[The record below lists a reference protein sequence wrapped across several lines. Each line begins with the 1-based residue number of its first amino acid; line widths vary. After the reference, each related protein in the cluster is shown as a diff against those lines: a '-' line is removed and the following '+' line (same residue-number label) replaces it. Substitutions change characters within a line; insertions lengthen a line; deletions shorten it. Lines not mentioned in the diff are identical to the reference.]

1 RLLDEIRL
9 DEMRAGL
16 DRRAEL
22 KGVESL
28 LRPLFPAQLCA
39 LRPADDRRPHPRL
52 IEADVELLRFRGEP
66 HDAAVGAA
74 LLQPQLEQVLAGNR
88 KLVANCQS
96 TARSP
101 RHILAPRRARVAAG
115 RDEVC
120 LWRLRSANASQ
131 RHLTDSHRRSE

>member
-1 RLLDEIRL
+1 AAQVRVEQIFEDGRRLLDEIRL

-52 IEADVELLRFRGEP
+52 IEADVELLRFRGERD
-66 HDAAVGAA
+66 DAAVGAA
-74 LLQPQLEQVLAGNR
+74 LLQPQLEQYSPATGN
-88 KLVANCQS
+88 S
-96 TARSP
+96 
-101 RHILAPRRARVAAG
+101 
-115 RDEVC
+115 
-120 LWRLRSANASQ
+120 
-131 RHLTDSHRRSE
+131 